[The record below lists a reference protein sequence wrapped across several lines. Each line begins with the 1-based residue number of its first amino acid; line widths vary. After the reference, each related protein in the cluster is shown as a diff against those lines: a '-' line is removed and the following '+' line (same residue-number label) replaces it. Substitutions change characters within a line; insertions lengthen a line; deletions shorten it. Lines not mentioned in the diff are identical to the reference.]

1 MSRFSLSVL
10 LRFRPLFR
18 SLVDSYFRDVILAE
32 SHAAIR
38 FRVREKLVEFT
49 LKPVIARVDP
59 DERAFPHGR
68 IVYEIPRQTQT
79 ETDSAIQSYHE
90 QLLRLGAFHTV
101 EFEMLFAS
109 AGKRLVLPLMSD
121 GDGTRSHQY
130 RRFERFEGGV
140 PVELFLKD
148 CGGGDGDIMKLHL
161 SNYGATMQ
169 GRIRTMRDEVSDMD
183 YAS

>member
-18 SLVDSYFRDVILAE
+18 SFVHSYFRDVILAE
-32 SHAAIR
+32 SQATIC
-38 FRVREKLVEFT
+38 FRVGEKLVEFT
-49 LKPVIARVDP
+49 LKPIIARVDP
-59 DERAFPHGR
+59 EERAFPHGH
-68 IVYEIPRQTQT
+68 IVYEIPRQT
-79 ETDSAIQSYHE
+79 TDSAIQSYHE

-101 EFEMLFAS
+101 EFEMLFPS

-121 GDGTRSHQY
+121 SDSTCSHQY

-183 YAS
+183 YAR